1 MWNKYLL
8 LSTVTLSLA
17 ASPAFSQEED
27 PSCLPPSKKA
37 QKYIDAGANAPDAKT
52 AVENFNNAMKEAPDN
67 AGVYFEYGMYA
78 YNTGLNYYETQPNPA
93 LGDRSF
99 TKAEEMFTKAA
110 EFCND
115 YHSDMYYLLGVIN
128 YTQEDQATAV
138 QWFEKFVA
146 FKNSDNS
153 RYSDDYTKKLA
164 DVKEILGEFKS
175 NAEFASV
182 TVPFNPKKVEF
193 VSSKDDEYF
202 PMISPDNE
210 LMFFTRKSD
219 LNNGMNGIQS
229 NVREQFTSAKR
240 ADENSPF
247 DKGKAFSAPFN
258 TETFDSYG
266 AATMSVDN
274 KEMIF
279 CACKK
284 TTVYDQPYLNCDLY
298 ITTFEKI
305 GDNADDYLWSEPVNL
320 GPKINSADGWEGQPS
335 MSADG
340 KTLFY
345 TTNRKTTQDN
355 DVYIVKR
362 NPDNSWGTPRPFD
375 EINTPAKDKSPFLH
389 QDSETLYFVSTST
402 AERQGAGGTDIFY
415 MREENGVWSKPKNI
429 GIPINTPEDELGIF
443 VSTDGKLAYYSS
455 RTGGNWDIYGF
466 ELYEEARP
474 KAVTILKGELKDPA
488 GNAVT
493 DATIEVAYA
502 NSDKV
507 ESVKV
512 NGNDG
517 KYAVVVKQEVPQ
529 DIMLTVKKEGSAFDS
544 KLITKEDIVKK
555 EERVNN
561 DMAVKELKVGEAYT
575 INDILYGYNSDV
587 LSDKSKF
594 ILREFS
600 RYLRDH
606 ESIQISIQG
615 HTDSDGDDAKNL
627 DLSDRR
633 AKGVKDYLISLGIDS
648 DRLTSKGLG
657 ETQPKV
663 ANDTAENKAKN
674 RRTDFVITG
683 M

>member
-1 MWNKYLL
+1 M
-8 LSTVTLSLA
+8 
-17 ASPAFSQEED
+17 
-27 PSCLPPSKKA
+27 PPSKKT
-37 QKYIDAGANAPDAKT
+37 QKLMDAGSNAPDAKT
-52 AVENFNNAMKEAPDN
+52 AVEHFNNAMKEAPDN
-67 AGVYFEYGMYA
+67 AGVYFAYGMYA
-78 YNTGLNYYETQPNPA
+78 YNTGVKYYETLPNPA
-93 LGDRSF
+93 TGDKSF
-99 TKAEEMFTKAA
+99 QKAEEMFQKAV
-110 EFCND
+110 EYCND
-115 YHSDMYYLLGVIN
+115 YHSDMYYLLGVIS
-128 YTQEDQATAV
+128 YTQEDQATAM

-146 FKNSDNS
+146 YKHNEPS

-164 DVKEILGEFKS
+164 DVKEILSELKA

-182 TVPFNPKKVEF
+182 TVPFNPVMVAN
-193 VSSKDDEYF
+193 VSSKEDEFF
-202 PMISPDNE
+202 PMLSPDNE

-219 LNNGMNGIQS
+219 ISNLGDIQH
-229 NVREQFTSAKR
+229 NVVEQFTFAQR
-240 ADENSPF
+240 ADDTKPFNSGKPF
-247 DKGKAFSAPFN
+247 SVPFN
-258 TETFDSYG
+258 TGDFDSYG

-274 KEMIF
+274 KEMII

-298 ITTFEKI
+298 STTFEKI
-305 GDNADDYLWSEPVNL
+305 GDSGDDYKWSELVNL
-320 GPKINSADGWEGQPS
+320 GPKINTADGWEGQPS

-362 NPDNSWGTPRPFD
+362 NPDGTWGAPRPFD

-402 AERQGAGGTDIFY
+402 QERQGAGGLDIFY
-415 MREENGVWSKPKNI
+415 MRQENGGWSKPKNI

-455 RTGGNWDIYGF
+455 RNGGNWNIWSF

-474 KAVTILKGELKDPA
+474 KKVSILKGELKDPS

-502 NSDKV
+502 NSDLV

-544 KLITKEDIVKK
+544 KLITKEAIVKK
-555 EERVNN
+555 EDRVHN
-561 DMAVKELKVGEAYT
+561 DLAVKALKVGEAYT
-575 INDILYGYNSDV
+575 INDILYDYNSDM

-594 ILREFS
+594 ILREFA
-600 RYLRDH
+600 RYLKDH
-606 ESIQISIQG
+606 KSIQISIQG

-633 AKGVKDYLISLGIDS
+633 AKGVKDFLASQGIDES
-648 DRLTSKGLG
+648 RLTSKGFG

-663 ANDTAENKAKN
+663 PNDTAENKAKN